1 MGCAKSDDDMSY
13 GLEGNWKVL
22 YYVENGQKIT
32 KSEKTTWTDINNGD
46 ITANFTKPDINGKGT
61 ISGITVTNGYSGN
74 YTVGS
79 NGKIS
84 IGPISTTEIAEPA
97 WTELFKIGL
106 AENYEVN
113 DLTLLIYYNNNKS
126 LIALK
131 RSS

>member
-1 MGCAKSDDDMSY
+1 MKNPSIYCKAFLLSISILFLMGCAKSDDDMSY
-13 GLEGNWKVL
+13 GLEGKWKVI

-32 KSEKTTWTDINNGD
+32 KSEKSTWTDINNG
-46 ITANFTKPDINGKGT
+46 
-61 ISGITVTNGYSGN
+61 N
-74 YTVGS
+74 YTVES

-106 AENYEVN
+106 AENFEVN
-113 DLTLLIYYNNNKS
+113 NLTLLIYYNNNKS